1 MRVLKFCL
9 FGIGL
14 EDKMN
19 IIYNTIQSIR
29 INKFITLGEVEQ
41 YLIIR
46 GQNIENP
53 VLLMLHGGTSETAHF
68 VKFNHAL
75 EEDFTVVYW
84 EQRGEG
90 KSYIKGSDSSL
101 LTLERYIE
109 DIHELTQLLKEQ
121 FHQDKIYLLAHSF
134 GTLLGMKTVEK
145 YPENYKAY
153 IAVSQVADSITSDN
167 IGYDKLLQIIKGR
180 DIKKLKKLERV
191 TKENLLTIDFTKR
204 SNEMIMLSL
213 KYGGLHYN
221 KSFWNMVKTSILPIL
236 TFKEYRFKDKLKAI
250 TQHEERIVMFY
261 RESLVDSVIKVDVP
275 IYFMH
280 GIDDLIV
287 NYELT
292 KTYFDRIEAPYKKF
306 IVFDK
311 SAHLVPFEEPDRF
324 NEVVKNILKVE
335 LNV

>member
-1 MRVLKFCL
+1 M
-9 FGIGL
+9 ISI
-14 EDKMN
+14 N
-19 IIYNTIQSIR
+19 QS
-29 INKFITLGEVEQ
+29 KFITLGEVQQ

-46 GQNIENP
+46 GENVENP

-90 KSYIKGSDSSL
+90 KSYVKGSDSTL
-101 LTLERYIE
+101 LTLERYVE

-121 FHQDKIYLLAHSF
+121 FSQDKIYLLGHSF
-134 GTLLGMKTVEK
+134 GTLLGMKTIVK
-145 YPENYKAY
+145 YPEDYRAY
-153 IAVSQVADSITSDN
+153 IAVSQVANSITSDN
-167 IGYDKLLQIIKGR
+167 IAYDKLLQVAKGR
-180 DIKKLKKLERV
+180 DFKKLKNIERV

-204 SNEMIMLSL
+204 SNDMIMLSL

-221 KSFWNMVKTSILPIL
+221 KSFWNIVKTSMLPIL
-236 TFKEYRFKDKLKAI
+236 TFKEYRFKDKLKAM

-261 RESLVDSVIKVDVP
+261 KELLIDSVIKIDVP

-280 GIDDLIV
+280 GVDDLIV

-292 KTYFDRIEAPYKKF
+292 KTYFDKIEAPYKEF

-311 SAHLVPFEEPDRF
+311 SAHLPPFEEADRF
-324 NEVVKNILKVE
+324 NEVVRGVLDS
-335 LNV
+335 

>member
-1 MRVLKFCL
+1 M
-9 FGIGL
+9 
-14 EDKMN
+14 
-19 IIYNTIQSIR
+19 QSV
-29 INKFITLGEVEQ
+29 NQSKFITLGEVQQ
-41 YLIIR
+41 YLVIR

-53 VLLMLHGGTSETAHF
+53 ILLMLHGGTSETAHF
-68 VKFNHAL
+68 VKFNHVL
-75 EEDFTVVYW
+75 EKDFTVVYW

-90 KSYIKGSDSSL
+90 KSYVKGSDSSL

-145 YPENYKAY
+145 YPEDYIAY
-153 IAVSQVADSITSDN
+153 IAVSQVADSIKSDN
-167 IGYDKLLQIIKGR
+167 IAYDKLLQVAKGR
-180 DIKKLKKLERV
+180 DLKKLEKIERV

-221 KSFWNMVKTSILPIL
+221 KSFWNIVKTSMLPIL
-236 TFKEYRFKDKLKAI
+236 TFKEYNFKDKLKAM

-261 RESLVDSVIKVDVP
+261 KESLVDSVIKVDVP

-292 KTYFDRIEAPYKKF
+292 KTYFYRIEAPYKEF

-311 SAHLVPFEEPDRF
+311 SAHLVPFEEADRF
-324 NEVVKNILKVE
+324 NEVVKGV
-335 LNV
+335 LNKFFL

>member
-1 MRVLKFCL
+1 M
-9 FGIGL
+9 ISI
-14 EDKMN
+14 N
-19 IIYNTIQSIR
+19 QS
-29 INKFITLGEVEQ
+29 KFITLGEVQQ

-46 GQNIENP
+46 GENVENP

-90 KSYIKGSDSSL
+90 KSYVKGSDSTL
-101 LTLERYIE
+101 LTLERYVE
-109 DIHELTQLLKEQ
+109 DTHELTQLLKEQ
-121 FHQDKIYLLAHSF
+121 FNQDKIYLLGHSF

-145 YPENYKAY
+145 YPEDYRAY
-153 IAVSQVADSITSDN
+153 IAVSQVANSITSDN
-167 IGYDKLLQIIKGR
+167 IAYDKLLQVAKGR
-180 DIKKLKKLERV
+180 DLKKLKNIERV
-191 TKENLLTIDFTKR
+191 TKENLSTIDLTKR

-213 KYGGLHYN
+213 QYGGLHYN
-221 KSFWNMVKTSILPIL
+221 KSFWNIVKTSMLPIL
-236 TFKEYRFKDKLKAI
+236 TFKEYRFKDKLKAM

-261 RESLVDSVIKVDVP
+261 KESLIDSVIKIDVP

-280 GIDDLIV
+280 GVDDLIV

-292 KTYFDRIEAPYKKF
+292 KTYFEKIEAPNKEF

-311 SAHLVPFEEPDRF
+311 SAHLPPFEEPDRF
-324 NEVVKNILKVE
+324 NEVVRGVLDN
-335 LNV
+335 